1 MSNMI
6 GHGPESSVVLS
17 CWKGFRMKNSLT
29 KALGM
34 LTMAGALLATGPAE
48 AWPRYGYHGYG
59 GGYGGWH
66 HGSPWRHGY
75 RWYHDDD
82 DAGLALGAGIIGLA
96 LGAAIASD
104 RSHYDDRYYEGP
116 RSYYDDYGY
125 ERGYYDYDPYP
136 RYEFHY
142 RGY

>member
-1 MSNMI
+1 
-6 GHGPESSVVLS
+6 
-17 CWKGFRMKNSLT
+17 MKRFLT
-29 KALGM
+29 KALGA
-34 LTMAGALLATGPAE
+34 LTITGALLATAPAE
-48 AWPRYGYHGYG
+48 ARPGYGFYGFG

-75 RWYHDDD
+75 RWHHHDD
-82 DAGLALGAGIIGLA
+82 DAGIALGAGIVGLA

-104 RSHYDDRYYEGP
+104 RSRYDDRYYDGP
-116 RSYYDDYGY
+116 RGYYDDYGY
-125 ERGYYDYDPYP
+125 DRGYYGYDPYP